1 MVLQRARNSQLDEIV
16 QFQENVWTGLS
27 NVAAEMFQCSRRHA
41 ASQHGTV
48 IAYID
53 SISAT
58 A

>member
-1 MVLQRARNSQLDEIV
+1 MDEIV

-27 NVAAEMFQCSRRHA
+27 NVATEMFHCSRRHA
-41 ASQHGTV
+41 ALQHGTV

-53 SISAT
+53 LISAT